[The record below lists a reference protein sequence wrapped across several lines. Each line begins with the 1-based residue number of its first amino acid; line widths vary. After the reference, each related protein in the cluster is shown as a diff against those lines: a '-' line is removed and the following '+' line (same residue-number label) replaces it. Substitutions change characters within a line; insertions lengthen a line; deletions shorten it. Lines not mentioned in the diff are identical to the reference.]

1 MLCYP
6 TTYDMFTKFGHHNST
21 MKACVLFF
29 IVLSTC
35 VVRAIDKNILQLT
48 SYLMICKH
56 RVQFDI

>member
-35 VVRAIDKNILQLT
+35 VVRAIDKHTPTNILSDDL
-48 SYLMICKH
+48 
-56 RVQFDI
+56 